1 MRNYISI
8 LIILFSSIIANA
20 QSNPDEMIKKFF
32 LEFAVNSDKAI
43 NDIYAT
49 NPNIGGI
56 TDAINNMKKI
66 AKSYPEQL
74 GKNYGY
80 ELISQQKCTDNFIL
94 HAYLVK
100 YELQP
105 MKFTFEFY
113 KPNTTWSLY
122 SLNFD
127 ATIDDDVEEAA
138 KLYLDKS
145 KH

>member
-1 MRNYISI
+1 LLVFRSGKFSVSKKLYLSGKNSARFAATKARPRNVSNKTRKTEVYMRNYISI

-100 YELQP
+100 Y
-105 MKFTFEFY
+105 
-113 KPNTTWSLY
+113 
-122 SLNFD
+122 
-127 ATIDDDVEEAA
+127 
-138 KLYLDKS
+138 
-145 KH
+145 